1 MPVLKE
7 TSRDFDFQ
15 KEAKEYVINMLGK
28 RRKLHKKNG
37 CQFSFIYHEYYDFD
51 SVEEAEQSG
60 IAYTLCEV
68 CFPDA
73 QR

>member
-37 CQFSFIYHEYYDFD
+37 CQFSFIYHKYYDFD

-68 CFPDA
+68 CFPKT
-73 QR
+73 QK